1 MRQELGYLYSQT
13 AEKRSSRKLPL
24 VLTAKVNELMPSLC
38 FDTYKEK
45 GDGSQ
50 VGKAKREEMAPR
62 RPRRR
67 YNRNVELILGILVI
81 VLVIVLLVWLID

>member
-1 MRQELGYLYSQT
+1 
-13 AEKRSSRKLPL
+13 
-24 VLTAKVNELMPSLC
+24 MPSLC
-38 FDTYKEK
+38 FDTCKEK

-50 VGKAKREEMAPR
+50 IGKAKREMAPR

-67 YNRNVELILGILVI
+67 YNRNVELVLGILVI